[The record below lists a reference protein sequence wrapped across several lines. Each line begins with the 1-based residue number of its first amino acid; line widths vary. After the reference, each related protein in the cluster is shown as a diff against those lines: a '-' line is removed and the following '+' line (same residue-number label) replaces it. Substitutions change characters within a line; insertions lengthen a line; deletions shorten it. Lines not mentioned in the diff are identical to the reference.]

1 MIWSYYKSQSKTFL
15 YRDYSFNKLNSIY
28 NYNFCGNVKTTCRNE
43 EGLFLRKSVDNC
55 TLLSGHVK
63 NPNLFYLLDKKDY
76 NKGIKVVFNSG
87 DNCKDN
93 EKYSVTWEL
102 KCDPEGKTGELN
114 EIDYSDFDDEGK
126 CNYTIRAKSF
136 EGCPKFD
143 FNIIWKFMTDYFYI
157 TGSVLI
163 GIGLYF
169 ALLGLKS
176 MRITIFVVALL
187 STTGFIFIITF
198 QFIVPSVQNYLIVW
212 IVLGFSVAL
221 GVVIGFVFSYYKKF
235 FYAVFGAVLGF
246 ILASFIY
253 ILLLRL
259 INIDPNLMYWLT
271 VGIFVVAFS
280 LLTVFFHKYLI
291 IIATS
296 IVGSYSF
303 VRGISLFTGGYPSE
317 FLIIDYIKKGE
328 WEQLAASV
336 TWAFYV
342 FISCFIIL
350 SILCIVFQFKTNKDY
365 DKDEEEKR
373 DEMGDELLTKSTM
386 RWRELINLPMFLYTF

>member
-1 MIWSYYKSQSKTFL
+1 MFLEKSGDQCA
-15 YRDYSFNKLNSIY
+15 I
-28 NYNFCGNVKTTCRNE
+28 
-43 EGLFLRKSVDNC
+43 
-55 TLLSGHVK
+55 LSGHVK
-63 NPNLFYLLDKKDY
+63 NPNMFYLLDTKDSY
-76 NKGIKVVFNSG
+76 KGIKVVLNSG
-87 DNCKDN
+87 DNCQNNDR
-93 EKYSVTWEL
+93 YSITWEL
-102 KCDPEGKTGELN
+102 KCDKDGKVGELN
-114 EIDYSDFDDEGK
+114 DIDYSDFDSDPSK
-126 CNYTIRAKSF
+126 CHYTIKAKTF
-136 EGCPKFD
+136 EACPKFD

-163 GIGLYF
+163 GIGIYF

-198 QFIVPSVQNYLIVW
+198 QFIVPSVQNYLVVW

-235 FYAVFGAVLGF
+235 FYGVFGAVLGF

-271 VGIFVVAFS
+271 VGIFVVTFS
-280 LLTVFFHKYLI
+280 ILTIFFHKYLI

-303 VRGISLFTGGYPSE
+303 IRGISLFTGGYPSE

-342 FISCFIIL
+342 FISFFIIL
-350 SILCIVFQFKTNKDY
+350 SVICIVFQFKTNKDY
-365 DKDEEEKR
+365 DKNDEEKM
-373 DEMGDELLTKSTM
+373 DEMGDPLLTKSTI
-386 RWRELINLPMFLYTF
+386 R